1 MSTLRKRFTEDLQ
14 LAGKGPRTVESY
26 VRSVRQLAE
35 HFGKSPDLLNL
46 EDVRQYFLHVKNVKK
61 WRRRTMTIA
70 ICGIKMFWEL
80 TLKREWNLTGIV
92 RPQKETVLP
101 VILSFKEVKR
111 IINKVH
117 SLRMRA
123 CIQLIYSCGLRLSE
137 SVNVRVC
144 DIDGER
150 DTLFVHFGKG
160 AKDRYVPLPGQ
171 TRVLLREYYAT
182 HQNPVW
188 LFPCPG
194 KGSPKGGLFT
204 ATKPMPIAGVQK
216 AFQKAR
222 LAARIK
228 KQATIHTLRHS
239 YATHLLEQ
247 GVGLQNIQ
255 EWMGHNTPTTTAQYA
270 HLTQKVKQLAV
281 ARLNK
286 LIDQL

>member
-35 HFGKSPDLLNL
+35 HFGKSPDLLRQ
-46 EDVRQYFLHVKNVKK
+46 EDIRQYFLHVKNVKK

-70 ICGIKMFWEL
+70 ICGIKIFWEL
-80 TLKREWNLTGIV
+80 TLKREWGLTGII

-101 VILSFKEVKR
+101 VILSLKEVKR
-111 IINKVH
+111 ILNKVH
-117 SLRMRA
+117 SLRLRS

-150 DTLFVHFGKG
+150 DMIFVHFGKG
-160 AKDRYVPLPGQ
+160 AKDRYVPLPDK

-182 HQNPVW
+182 HRNPEW
-188 LFPCPG
+188 IFPCPG
-194 KGSPKGGLFT
+194 KGSPKGALST

-222 LAARIK
+222 LAAGIK
-228 KQATIHTLRHS
+228 KQASIHTLRHS

-247 GVGLQNIQ
+247 GVGLQSIQ
-255 EWMGHNTPTTTAQYA
+255 EWMGHNTPTTTAMYA
-270 HLTQKVKQLAV
+270 HLTQKVKQRAV

>member
-1 MSTLRKRFTEDLQ
+1 MSRLRKRFTEDLQ

-26 VRSVRQLAE
+26 VRSVRQLSE
-35 HFGKSPDLLNL
+35 HFGKSPDLLTL
-46 EDVRQYFLHVKNVKK
+46 EDIREYFLHVKNVKK

-80 TLKREWNLTGIV
+80 TLKRKWNLTGIV

-111 IINKVH
+111 IISNVH
-117 SLRMRA
+117 SLRMKA

-144 DIDGER
+144 DVDGER
-150 DTLFVHFGKG
+150 DTVFVHFGKG

-171 TRVLLREYYAT
+171 TRVVLRAYYAS
-182 HQNPVW
+182 HMNDQW

-194 KGSPKGGLFT
+194 KGMPKGGLSV
-204 ATKPMPIAGVQK
+204 ATKPMSIAGVQK
-216 AFQKAR
+216 AFQKAK
-222 LAARIK
+222 LAAGIR
-228 KQATIHTLRHS
+228 KQASVHTLRHS

-247 GVGLQNIQ
+247 GVDLQSIQ
-255 EWMGHNTPTTTAQYA
+255 EWMGHNTPTTTAKYA

-286 LIDQL
+286 LIDRL